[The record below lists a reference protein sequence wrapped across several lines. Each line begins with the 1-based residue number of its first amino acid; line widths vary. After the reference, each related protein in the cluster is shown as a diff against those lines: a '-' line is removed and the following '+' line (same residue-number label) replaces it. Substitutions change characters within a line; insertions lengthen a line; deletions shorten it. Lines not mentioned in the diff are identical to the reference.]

1 MNEWKKRNDCMEIC
15 FFCDLLSA
23 NVFGT
28 PRGGGK
34 CRFFRPD
41 IFSRP
46 KLNER
51 KSLKADVPK
60 VRLGLSANKTW
71 GESVQMYLVLTK
83 SRLVFMETSVV
94 LFRRSFLF
102 RSTNRNWSTR
112 RGTSPQKWPP
122 DNLFPLETCLCRRRF
137 LLLQWFPME
146 NK

>member
-1 MNEWKKRNDCMEIC
+1 MEIC
-15 FFCDLLSA
+15 VFCDLPSA

-34 CRFFRPD
+34 CRFLEKYILSTESQREKKPE
-41 IFSRP
+41 S
-46 KLNER
+46 
-51 KSLKADVPK
+51 SVPK

-83 SRLVFMETSVV
+83 SRLFFMETSVV

-102 RSTNRNWSTR
+102 RSTNRNWSAR
-112 RGTSPQKWPP
+112 RGTSPQKWTP